1 MKMTHTNNVAEKKT
15 RKSARSLPVHEW
27 PEADKRGWEDACR
40 PGARLKPGGSA
51 SYLGEVSR
59 EDFARRY
66 GAFLGFL
73 QRTGRLD
80 HNLAAAAQVTLPNVD
95 AYIGELNGRVRSVT
109 VYNCIYKLRRA
120 AELLTPEID
129 YSWLAEIEKD
139 LALVMVPK
147 SKFDRLVFTQRLVD
161 AGMTLIAE
169 AQRFAKNDL
178 ARAIGV
184 RNGLMVAILAFDPI
198 RLKNFAALE
207 IGRTLKLV
215 HGCWWI
221 TLTARDTKSHRPDER
236 RIPKALNGAI
246 DLYLNQSR
254 PVLFGSRP
262 PNDFLWI
269 SSRTGK
275 PMTKKNMGTLISK
288 ITLETLGV
296 DVSPHLFRT
305 AAATTAAVYGG
316 STPHLASALLGHTD
330 PRLTEEHYNRATS
343 VNVANIYGALIRQ
356 YQNTETL
363 GNSGDIK

>member
-1 MKMTHTNNVAEKKT
+1 MTDTNDQSEGVV
-15 RKSARSLPVHEW
+15 RKSPRSLPIHEW
-27 PEADKRGWEDACR
+27 PDADRRSWEDACR
-40 PGARLKPGGSA
+40 PAARLKPGGSA

-73 QRTGRLD
+73 QRTGQLD
-80 HNLAAAAQVTLPNVD
+80 QTLAAAAQVTLPNVD
-95 AYIGELNGRVRSVT
+95 AYIVELNGRVRSVT

-120 AELLTPEID
+120 AELLTPAVD

-139 LALVMVPK
+139 LALVMVPR
-147 SKFDRLVFTQRLVD
+147 SKFDRLVFTQQLVD
-161 AGMTLIAE
+161 AGLTLIAE

-184 RNGLMVAILAFDPI
+184 RNGLMIAILAFDPI
-198 RLKNFAALE
+198 RLKNFAALK
-207 IGRTLKLV
+207 IGGTFKEV
-215 HGCWWI
+215 HGRWWI
-221 TLTARDTKSHRPDER
+221 TLPARETKSHRPDER
-236 RIPKALNGAI
+236 RIPKSLNGAI
-246 DLYLNQSR
+246 ELYLTQSR

-275 PMTKKNMGTLISK
+275 PMTKKNLGTLISK

-343 VNVANIYGALIRQ
+343 VNAANIYGALIRQ